1 MSEETKNEM
10 SEQLRG
16 GMLPTVTK
24 DFSEKSRINLMTTK
38 IDLVRI
44 FPFFSFLIMSTEY
57 YFTKALPTMAA
68 TTVGGNK
75 IYVNEEFLNGMNRK
89 ERAFVIAHEM
99 LHIFLEHIGR
109 QTDNNYHHELWN
121 VATDFCINSHLK
133 ELSESRVAM
142 PSIGLYDKR
151 FKKMSA
157 DQIYHILLKENKNDP
172 KKAAA
177 KYGSAGDPNEDGQC
191 PYDALSRESMT
202 DAQRTENRQKIASA
216 MGQNDMEKVKSMGE
230 GYADLIRQFED
241 LLDSKIPWQTVLREF
256 IVQTSKNRYTYN
268 RPSRKSYHSRII
280 FPTMTGDNIDLV
292 FGVDTSGSMSNTDL
306 AEALTEL
313 HSICEEFDNW
323 NVDLISCDTYSHL
336 IGEYNSEEGDD
347 FANIDTDLVGG
358 GGTEMS
364 PMVEFANDKEEAP
377 AVCIIITDGY
387 IPEQTLD
394 DAVEDVPVIV
404 IVTSAGNQDLKLEQ
418 CEVLFM
424 NEKEDVS

>member
-16 GMLPTVTK
+16 RLPSTVK
-24 DFSEKSRINLMTTK
+24 NFSAKSKSNLTTSK

-57 YFTKALPTMAA
+57 YFTKDLPTMAA

-109 QTDNNYHHELWN
+109 QTDHNYNHELWN
-121 VATDFCINSHLK
+121 VCTDFCINSYLTELK
-133 ELSESRVAM
+133 ESRIAM
-142 PSIGLYDKR
+142 PKIGLYEEKY
-151 FKKMSA
+151 KKMSA
-157 DQIYHILLKENKNDP
+157 DQIYHILLKENDNDA
-172 KKAAA
+172 KKAAS
-177 KYGSAGDPNEDGQC
+177 KFGSAGEPNKDGQC

-216 MGQNDMEKVKSMGE
+216 MGQNDMEKMKNMGE

-256 IVQTSKNRYTYN
+256 ITQTSKNRYTYN

-280 FPTMTGDNIDLV
+280 FPTMTGDNIELV

-323 NVDLISCDTYSHL
+323 NVDLISCDTNAHL
-336 IGEYNSEEGDD
+336 IGEYSSEEGDE
-347 FANIDTDLVGG
+347 FGSINTDLVGG

-364 PMVEFANDKEEAP
+364 PMLEYANEKEEEP

-387 IPEQTLD
+387 IPEAALD
-394 DAVEDVPVIV
+394 DEVEDVQCIV
-404 IVTSAGNQDLKLEQ
+404 IVTSSGNQDLKLDNG
-418 CEVLFM
+418 EVLFM
-424 NEKEDVS
+424 TEKEAA